1 MIFSPVKNKD
11 SGCKQVC
18 ECEAAGT
25 NANHFWVHFY
35 NKPLTWL
42 WPQQNIFTCQLLPA
56 ERWSL
61 SASSEGPLKTTATRY
76 FKSYFVRRLHLR
88 NAGSLLWLKARTA
101 MIVGFE
107 KWVSVP
113 TGNNIIQLPLLNNNV
128 QAVSQ
133 CLAMCIHMLVRK
145 SEIWDFKVAFWTSLQ
160 WWHECCHKIKPV
172 GQHTL
177 NYFVAT
183 SIKQATKHSIVCK
196 NLTDRSNQSV
206 H

>member
-1 MIFSPVKNKD
+1 M
-11 SGCKQVC
+11 CK
-18 ECEAAGT
+18 CEAAGT

-42 WPQQNIFTCQLLPA
+42 RPQQNIFTCQLLPA
-56 ERWSL
+56 EQWSL
-61 SASSEGPLKTTATRY
+61 SASSEGPLKTTATRSFPFSIY
-76 FKSYFVRRLHLR
+76 FKSYFVCRFHLR
-88 NAGSLLWLKARTA
+88 NAGSLLWLNARTA

-107 KWVSVP
+107 KWVRVL
-113 TGNNIIQLPLLNNNV
+113 TGNNIIQLPLLSNNV
-128 QAVSQ
+128 QTVSQ

-160 WWHECCHKIKPV
+160 WWHE
-172 GQHTL
+172 GQHVGAL